1 MSEENS
7 VIPSSQTEISR
18 NTLIDN
24 LSKGNPRIRQWL
36 DSLAIATIQTLTPEN
51 VDLASSV
58 FFPATGSEET
68 AMATPATSTVT
79 QTQGTSGLQGASS
92 LPLPGHPSLTNE
104 VISKLLSLTDQSK
117 KLPAHFIKPPSSFGQ
132 SPMTSED
139 ELRLSSLRKDTKS
152 SATLEFTLR
161 FLNTFCEARP
171 HISEK
176 AILDVLHTFL
186 PLNTLEAVEYIRMKR
201 DASLHLVYS
210 YLQTHF
216 GNVRSRAEV
225 FQSLSILTSS
235 IGDLEPM
242 QVLDRISKLLLQVSE
257 SEEECEMAA
266 LRDSLSYLRLLL
278 GHDTFLTLKMYLQ
291 EGNFSAL
298 YTICKCHYAEILQ
311 SRWKEKRAELRKVRQ
326 ITHPLPAYPP
336 STDDEIH
343 NSSTGR
349 NAGQLENILRQIL
362 GKSNVPLSCF
372 RCGDGNHLVSDCP
385 QPSNSLRPKQGQHDR
400 SKGHEPASRTSSK
413 PLTRHPY
420 SSLPCFLHKSGK
432 NFHLNSECF
441 TQQRIACHVHPGT
454 HSAASCNR
462 MEFPPSP
469 PTQPL
474 GQPRSGQA
482 QPLFPQYQQ
491 FPGQPTYPHPSHHQ
505 QQRFS
510 PPARAHHVSQP
521 ATPTRVQPSAPTS
534 TSQDSFD
541 LDSKTKE
548 ALIAALTALT
558 TDD

>member
-1 MSEENS
+1 
-7 VIPSSQTEISR
+7 
-18 NTLIDN
+18 
-24 LSKGNPRIRQWL
+24 
-36 DSLAIATIQTLTPEN
+36 
-51 VDLASSV
+51 
-58 FFPATGSEET
+58 
-68 AMATPATSTVT
+68 MATPATSTVT

-92 LPLPGHPSLTNE
+92 LPLPGHLSLTNE

-117 KLPAHFIKPPSSFGQ
+117 RLPAHFIKPPSFGQ

-161 FLNTFCEARP
+161 FLNTFWEAQP

-201 DASLHLVYS
+201 DASLHLVYSYYS

-291 EGNFSAL
+291 EGNFRAL
-298 YTICKCHYAEILQ
+298 YTICKSHYAEILQ
-311 SRWKEKRAELRKVRQ
+311 SRCKEKRAELRKVRQ
-326 ITHPLPAYPP
+326 ITHPP
-336 STDDEIH
+336 SADDDIH
-343 NSSTGR
+343 NSSTGQ
-349 NAGQLENILRQIL
+349 NAGQLEGILRQIL
-362 GKSNVPLSCF
+362 GKSNVPLSLF
-372 RCGDGNHLVSDCP
+372 RCGDRNHSVSDCP
-385 QPSNSLRPKQGQHDR
+385 QSFNSLRPKQNQHDH
-400 SKGHEPASRTSSK
+400 SKGHGPASRTSSK
-413 PLTRHPY
+413 LLTRQPY
-420 SSLPCFLHKSGK
+420 NSLPCSLHRSGK

-441 TQQRIACHVHPGT
+441 NQQRIACHLHPGS
-454 HSAASCNR
+454 HSAATCTR
-462 MEFPPSP
+462 IEFPPSP
-469 PTQPL
+469 PPQPL
-474 GQPRSGQA
+474 GQPRSGQP
-482 QPLFPQYQQ
+482 QPLFP
-491 FPGQPTYPHPSHHQ
+491 
-505 QQRFS
+505 
-510 PPARAHHVSQP
+510 
-521 ATPTRVQPSAPTS
+521 
-534 TSQDSFD
+534 
-541 LDSKTKE
+541 
-548 ALIAALTALT
+548 
-558 TDD
+558 

>member
-18 NTLIDN
+18 NTLIDS

-58 FFPATGSEET
+58 FFPATSSEET
-68 AMATPATSTVT
+68 TMATPATSTVT
-79 QTQGTSGLQGASS
+79 QTQVTSGLQGASS
-92 LPLPGHPSLTNE
+92 LPLPGHPSLTTE
-104 VISKLLSLTDQSK
+104 VVTKLLSLTDQSK
-117 KLPAHFIKPPSSFGQ
+117 RLPAHFIKPPSSFGQ

-278 GHDTFLTLKMYLQ
+278 GYDTFLTLKMYLQ

-298 YTICKCHYAEILQ
+298 YTICKCHYAEILL

-326 ITHPLPAYPP
+326 ITHPLHAEDDVHNP
-336 STDDEIH
+336 STRH
-343 NSSTGR
+343 

-385 QPSNSLRPKQGQHDR
+385 QPFNSLRPKQNQQDR
-400 SKGHEPASRTSSK
+400 SKGHGPASRTSSK
-413 PLTRHPY
+413 PLTRQPY
-420 SSLPCFLHKSGK
+420 SSMPCSLHKSGK

-441 TQQRIACHVHPGT
+441 TQQRMACHVHPNA
-454 HSAASCNR
+454 HSAASCTR

-469 PTQPL
+469 STQTL
-474 GQPRSGQA
+474 GQPRSGQP

-491 FPGQPTYPHPSHHQ
+491 FPGQPTYPHPPHPQ

-510 PPARAHHVSQP
+510 PPARAHHVSHP
-521 ATPTRVQPSAPTS
+521 ATPTRVQPSAPAS
-534 TSQDSFD
+534 TTQDSFD
-541 LDSKTKE
+541 LDSRTKE

-558 TDD
+558 NDE